1 MLYKWCQCFVL
12 SWNSLQNYIFSV
24 SLSIFLLLCPL
35 YPPFT
40 FSLVRNWILKK
51 IWQQGRKLLIFVSDE
66 AYVLKQQNANFRYV
80 SLYDWLKDYVLFFSL
95 FLCILSL
102 GCSESN
108 FQIQN
113 FSISSYFSLNI
124 FTYFIFVCN
133 ILVSSQKTPFQT
145 LYSNIY
151 YYIC

>member
-40 FSLVRNWILKK
+40 FSLVRNWIFEK

-66 AYVLKQQNANFRYV
+66 AYVLQQQNANFRYV
-80 SLYDWLKDYVLFFSL
+80 SLYNWLKDYVFFKLIFVHFITWLLRIKFSDSKFFHL
-95 FLCILSL
+95 FLL
-102 GCSESN
+102 
-108 FQIQN
+108 
-113 FSISSYFSLNI
+113 FSKYLYIFYFCL
-124 FTYFIFVCN
+124 
-133 ILVSSQKTPFQT
+133 
-145 LYSNIY
+145 
-151 YYIC
+151 